1 MALYPVVTLVLLTSP
16 RCPVCRY
23 TQTPEPSGD
32 NTCSSCDSK
41 EVECRHYPVTL
52 LSHVTLCYITLC
64 YPVLLVLLCYPM
76 LLCVTCST
84 LLPLS
89 HVTLLRYFVLHYFVL
104 PCVTR
109 ITLLPHVTLCYLY
122 YSVTPR
128 YSVLLVLLCYP
139 MLLCATLLPHITLLL
154 VLLSYLML
162 PCVTVCYTM
171 LTRCSSLSIT

>member
-1 MALYPVVTLVLLTSP
+1 MLGRYGLRPRLSMALYPVVTLVLLTSP

-52 LSHVTLCYITLC
+52 L
-64 YPVLLVLLCYPM
+64 
-76 LLCVTCST
+76 
-84 LLPLS
+84 
-89 HVTLLRYFVLHYFVL
+89 
-104 PCVTR
+104 
-109 ITLLPHVTLCYLY
+109 PHVTLCYVTLYYPVLPCITLLPHITLCYSY

-139 MLLCATLLPHITLLL
+139 TLFCVTRITLLPHVTLCYS
-154 VLLSYLML
+154 VTPRYSVT
-162 PCVTVCYTM
+162 CVTQLTLTHV
-171 LTRCSSLSIT
+171 TRCYCVLHYAYQRQ

>member
-64 YPVLLVLLCYPM
+64 YPVLLVLLCYPT
-76 LLCVTCST
+76 LLCVTC
-84 LLPLS
+84 
-89 HVTLLRYFVLHYFVL
+89 
-104 PCVTR
+104 
-109 ITLLPHVTLCYLY
+109 ITLLPHVTLCY
-122 YSVTPR
+122 SVTPH
-128 YSVLLVLLCYP
+128 YSFTCV
-139 MLLCATLLPHITLLL
+139 TQLPHVTLCNC
-154 VLLSYLML
+154 VLHYAYQMQLSVHYLSIH
-162 PCVTVCYTM
+162 VYV
-171 LTRCSSLSIT
+171 LSITLSVPYCDVTQYMLCLIHAVEDHFSSYSDTSD